1 MFVFEQ
7 HSETT
12 VSTMAKIPHKVNAAV
27 GTEITSLKETKT
39 TSTQTKSIELGFSFK
54 YLRNKEEWSSWT
66 GISSELFDVL
76 LQFFCLNCT
85 LQAL

>member
-39 TSTQTKSIELGFSFK
+39 TSTQT
-54 YLRNKEEWSSWT
+54 
-66 GISSELFDVL
+66 
-76 LQFFCLNCT
+76 
-85 LQAL
+85 